1 MRLSLN
7 TILFSMREFRPQYDP
22 GFTAGREADTMKFCP
37 ETPDFQENCIYLCTA
52 AQLKTASGWPQ
63 NIVFFG
69 VGTNTGKIVDLKKN
83 IILFTGADTI
93 QDLLEAYLQITG
105 RLSDWERKLHQA
117 LLYNCTA
124 AELLSIASEEI
135 TSPILL
141 SDSGFNVMEFRNNP
155 VGAVGIKVSSRL
167 GYTPPEYMAVIRER
181 HLLTQ
186 VEQSRNAVV
195 QPAISTSNT
204 YNIYRCHRVNG
215 KIAGYSTLF
224 CGEEKPAEG
233 YVDLCELYFQVVD
246 LFLKITRRSDQ
257 LQTYMYESLL
267 SALMQNE
274 NPLEQQLSKRLKYV
288 GLPEE
293 AIFTLVK
300 FVFGRETNY
309 NPYLCG
315 LLQKYFPEKYFFLY
329 QGSVYY
335 LNIVRN
341 SEREYSGGPSA
352 ASRARKTGESHEL
365 YYHKEHLGQV
375 LNQIEQQLGKSHAM
389 VSLISNPFY
398 SLSDLYY
405 AGMQC
410 MELEQTVFSGIRNN
424 NRAGQAVLTDEQN
437 DSTPKAKA
445 GSLPAQ
451 SSGLAAASGNSTAPE
466 ADSRLDSRGG
476 QPGTAGHPSA
486 GADAQPWITGTQHLF
501 FEDYL
506 LKNFAFH
513 WNKKYNGRLVT
524 LPLYTQISD
533 YDGAHGTEFLKTLK
547 VYLACGGSLTRTAEE
562 LGLHRNSVVKR
573 VHKMEELF
581 HISPEDMDVRLQL
594 LYSFALE
601 EVRGDTQSEK

>member
-7 TILFSMREFRPQYDP
+7 TILFSMQEYQPQYDP
-22 GFTAGREADTMKFCP
+22 GFTAGRETDTMKFCP

-52 AQLKTASGWPQ
+52 AQLKAASGWPQ

-124 AELLSIASEEI
+124 AELLSIAAEEI

-195 QPAISTSNT
+195 QPAISTNNT

-257 LQTYMYESLL
+257 VQTYMYESLL
-267 SALMQNE
+267 SALIQNE
-274 NPLEQQLSKRLKYV
+274 NPLGQQLSKRLKYV

-300 FVFGRETNY
+300 FVFGRETSY

-335 LNIVRN
+335 LNIVTN
-341 SEREYSGGPSA
+341 SEKEEAGAPSA

-424 NRAGQAVLTDEQN
+424 NRAGTD
-437 DSTPKAKA
+437 
-445 GSLPAQ
+445 G
-451 SSGLAAASGNSTAPE
+451 
-466 ADSRLDSRGG
+466 R
-476 QPGTAGHPSA
+476 
-486 GADAQPWITGTQHLF
+486 PWIAGTQHLF

-513 WNKKYNGRLVT
+513 WNKKYNSRLVT
-524 LPLYTQISD
+524 LPLYTQISN